1 MQTPMTLELC
11 LILLLIFL
19 NGLFAMSEIAIIS
32 SRNVR
37 LRQLG
42 ERGDRGATR
51 ALEMAE
57 QPTRFL
63 STVQVGMTSIGI
75 LSGALGENAIA
86 KPLLPLLQSIP
97 VLEPHAEKLALVITV
112 VLITYLS
119 LIVGELVPKR
129 LALNFPER
137 IAVWMARPMHG
148 LSVLA
153 LPLVKALSFS
163 TELVLW
169 VFRVKPNKSE
179 PSITEEEI
187 KLLLT
192 QSTQEGILEEAE
204 YRFIANILK
213 LDERKISSIMTLPH
227 DIIWLDLRKSFED
240 NRQHILNNG
249 FEVLPLCDGGLE
261 NVVGFIKTKDIL
273 NNVLLGGQPELD
285 GLKVKA
291 LFVPDFLTLLDLL
304 EAFKR
309 AHLHTALVVDE
320 YGDIHGLVTLDDVF
334 EAIVGAWVIGG
345 REEQPEIIQREDGSW
360 LVDGMLD
367 IYQFKE
373 QFGLDDLP
381 EERGGH
387 FHTVGGFVMLHLGRI
402 PKVSEHFELGGL
414 RIEIVDMDGNR
425 VDKVLVSTIA

>member
-1 MQTPMTLELC
+1 MTLELC
-11 LILLLIFL
+11 LILVLIFL
-19 NGLFAMSEIAIIS
+19 NGVFAMSEMAIVS
-32 SRNVR
+32 SRKMR
-37 LRQLG
+37 LRQLS

-57 QPTRFL
+57 HPTRFL
-63 STVQVGMTSIGI
+63 STVQVGITLIGI
-75 LSGALGENAIA
+75 LSGALGESAIA
-86 KPLLPLLQSIP
+86 EPLLPLLQSIP
-97 VLEPHAEKLALVITV
+97 ELEPYAEKLALVITV
-112 VLITYLS
+112 VVITYLS

-129 LALNFPER
+129 LALNYPEL
-137 IAVWMARPMHG
+137 IAAWIARPMHG

-153 LPLVKALSFS
+153 LPAVKGLSLS

-169 VFRVKPNKSE
+169 AMRIKPKSE
-179 PSITEEEI
+179 PTISEEEI

-192 QSTQEGILEEAE
+192 QSTKEGILEEAE

-213 LDERKISSIMTLPH
+213 LDERKIGSIMTLTQ
-227 DIIWLDLRKSFED
+227 DIVWLDLRKSFQD
-240 NRQHILNNG
+240 NRQRILDNT

-261 NVVGFIKTKDIL
+261 NIVGFIKTKD
-273 NNVLLGGQPELD
+273 VLDKVMLGEQPELD
-285 GLKVKA
+285 DIKVKA

-309 AHLHTALVVDE
+309 SHLHTALVVDE

-345 REEQPEIIQREDGSW
+345 GLEEPEIVQREDGSW

-367 IYQFKE
+367 IFQFKE

-381 EERGGH
+381 EERGGN

-402 PKVSEHFELGGL
+402 PKASEHFELGGL
-414 RIEIVDMDGNR
+414 RIEIIDMDGNR
-425 VDKVLVSTIA
+425 VDKVLVSRIV